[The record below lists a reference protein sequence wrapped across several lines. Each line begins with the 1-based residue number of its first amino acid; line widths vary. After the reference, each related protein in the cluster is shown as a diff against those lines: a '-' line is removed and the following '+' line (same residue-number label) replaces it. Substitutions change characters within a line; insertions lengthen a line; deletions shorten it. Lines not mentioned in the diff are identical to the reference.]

1 MMKMPRNASLAE
13 LRHLGI
19 DDAVLFQS
27 MSEYYNCPVMDFD
40 PEWRIAEAPE
50 EELLRDMDAGLATL
64 MNSKG
69 EKRCVGELPPGRSRI
84 PVFLMHADQ
93 VARYWA
99 AFEFKPQKP
108 VINSFNEDTP
118 ENFFSGLRRI
128 WQDFW
133 SPFRSDETDS
143 GHDSQII
150 QLVDK
155 ILLKAAEDQAQ
166 QVLIVSASGDMAGS
180 VFFNLDG
187 CLRTVMKI
195 PSSLMRPTLG
205 RLNIMIG
212 GKMSWWVHPQ
222 EGLGELQSIDL
233 QEKIVFRAKVL
244 GFPGGVAGRI
254 ELFNLR

>member
-1 MMKMPRNASLAE
+1 MMKMPRSASLAE
-13 LRHLGI
+13 LRRLGI
-19 DDAVLFQS
+19 EDVVLFQS
-27 MSEYYNCPVMDFD
+27 MSEYYDCPVMDFD

-69 EKRCVGELPPGRSRI
+69 EKRRVGELPPGRSRI

-108 VINSFNEDTP
+108 AINSFNEGTP
-118 ENFFSGLRRI
+118 EDFFNGLRRI
-128 WQDFW
+128 WLAFW
-133 SPFRSDETDS
+133 TLGRIEEQGD
-143 GHDSQII
+143 GVSQVIL
-150 QLVDK
+150 LVDK

-205 RLNIMIG
+205 RLNVMIG

-222 EGLGELQSIDL
+222 EGLGELQCTEFPERIA
-233 QEKIVFRAKVL
+233 FRAKVM

-254 ELFNLR
+254 DLFNLR